1 MRLSKLKPATVAALF
16 ALNSCLPVMAARF
29 VDVTGNWAEKYINE
43 LSDKGVIPAE
53 KDGKFKPKEPV
64 TRAVLSM
71 WMVKALG
78 IENQPVSQKPSFPD
92 VKPTDPYYKYVEIIR
107 QNNYIAGFADGFR
120 PNQFIQQG
128 EVIAIIARALGTATP
143 GDSEIDKILSRYQ
156 DGKKVPQWAKEGV
169 AQAAESGL
177 LDDDEKPTLV
187 EATTIGTR
195 AGAAALIF
203 KLRQFLAR
211 KDVEDTTKTATQP
224 QTSGYT
230 QNGFAPNTPPAQNGY
245 GQQNNPAFQ
254 GRVSEQGYAAPPAMP
269 PNYGQPGY
277 PQMQSQMPPS
287 NQYSGGASS
296 APGYPPPMQQQ
307 YAQPGQ
313 YQQPAQNPYL
323 AGRIS
328 VVSAGTKFQANLKN
342 TLDSGSTQ
350 PGEPVEATLGS
361 PIFANGVEVV
371 PAGSKLIG
379 QVTNVVS
386 AKRFKFG
393 ANGKIDIRFTQVE
406 TPDGRKVPLAAS
418 VDDNQLRLT
427 GGTTAG
433 RVGKGLVTTGVGA
446 AGGAALGTA
455 LGAIVG
461 ATGRGQVGRS
471 TGMGAAFGTALGG
484 GVGAVGA
491 VVRKGSEVTIT
502 AGTILPVQL
511 DESLQI
517 AGAAPPP
524 QYGGQYNGGGYGG
537 YPPPPPNGYAP
548 PPQNAY
554 PAQGGYSSP
563 PQGSYPPPPYGY
575 PQQQQQQ
582 PPGAYQQQQQAPN
595 NYPPQQ

>member
-1 MRLSKLKPATVAALF
+1 MRLSKMKPAVVAAF
-16 ALNSCLPVMAARF
+16 FTLNTCLPVMAARF
-29 VDVTGNWAEKYINE
+29 VDVPGNWAEKYINE

-71 WMVKALG
+71 WMVRALG

-92 VKPTDPYYKYVEIIR
+92 VKTTDPFYKYVEIIR

-128 EVIAIIARALGTATP
+128 EVIAIVSRALGTAAP
-143 GDSEIDKILSRYQ
+143 SESEIAKILARYQ
-156 DGKKVPQWAKEGV
+156 DGSKVPQWAREGV
-169 AQAAESGL
+169 AQAAQNGL
-177 LDDDEKPTLV
+177 LDDDEKPNLV
-187 EATTIGTR
+187 DATTIGTR
-195 AGAAALIF
+195 AGAAALIS
-203 KLRQFLAR
+203 KLKQYLAR
-211 KDVEDTTKTATQP
+211 KDIEDTTKTAVQP
-224 QTSGYT
+224 PSSGYGAT
-230 QNGFAPNTPPAQNGY
+230 NVAPNAPPPQNQY
-245 GQQNNPAFQ
+245 GQQGNQSFQ
-254 GRVSEQGYAAPPAMP
+254 GRVSEQGYAPPPQMP
-269 PNYGQPGY
+269 PQNNGQPGY
-277 PQMQSQMPPS
+277 PQMQQTQIPPN
-287 NQYSGGASS
+287 NQYAGAAM
-296 APGYPPPMQQQ
+296 APQGYPPPMQQQ
-307 YAQPGQ
+307 YPQPGQ
-313 YQQPAQNPYL
+313 FQQAAGNPYL

-328 VVSAGTKFQANLKN
+328 VVEAGTKIQANLKN

-361 PIFANGVEVV
+361 PLFANGVEVI

-406 TPDGRKVPLAAS
+406 TPDGRKIPLSAS
-418 VDDNQLRLT
+418 VDDTHLRLT

-433 RVGKGLVTTGVGA
+433 RVGKGLITTGVGA

-484 GVGAVGA
+484 GVGA
-491 VVRKGSEVTIT
+491 
-502 AGTILPVQL
+502 
-511 DESLQI
+511 
-517 AGAAPPP
+517 
-524 QYGGQYNGGGYGG
+524 
-537 YPPPPPNGYAP
+537 
-548 PPQNAY
+548 
-554 PAQGGYSSP
+554 
-563 PQGSYPPPPYGY
+563 
-575 PQQQQQQ
+575 
-582 PPGAYQQQQQAPN
+582 
-595 NYPPQQ
+595 